1 MKKLIIKNKSLR
13 ALPEEVVNA
22 IENMTIDEVNGV
34 LDEYNL
40 KIIEIERDYDDDE
53 NIASET
59 VTIGVSY
66 E

>member
-22 IENMTIDEVNGV
+22 IENMTIDEVNSV